1 MLLCLHTLFQDSNGK
16 VAHRLITKDNV
27 LEVVSKPSIAAVVC
41 TFSLKTSNLSY
52 YLDTSFSFSL
62 PDKEK
67 MVKKKPTAP
76 PPASTSGQTP
86 RAALPAAPEGT
97 AQQLFDHF
105 LGDSYRRLLEQEQV
119 PGEEDSKE
127 TSGILPPHNLATP
140 LLRRRG
146 GGGGFSHSI
155 GMA

>member
-62 PDKEK
+62 PDKRK
-67 MVKKKPTAP
+67 NGKKEAN
-76 PPASTSGQTP
+76 STSP
-86 RAALPAAPEGT
+86 RLHKRSDTKGSLTSSTRGHSTAA
-97 AQQLFDHF
+97 
-105 LGDSYRRLLEQEQV
+105 V
-119 PGEEDSKE
+119 
-127 TSGILPPHNLATP
+127 
-140 LLRRRG
+140 
-146 GGGGFSHSI
+146 
-155 GMA
+155 